1 MIYIG
6 QMVAIG
12 YSLIL
17 IILMIL
23 FSQISSIP
31 LFLLFAI
38 VFMFINWLLG
48 KWVDSLRHERQQLY
62 WKGKHLLTLN
72 TALQKSKH
80 SLQQLYTSI
89 DIMIFT
95 YDLTSNQL
103 YVSKGV
109 EELFGISK
117 QTLQIHPEKLQEF
130 VHPDDESKFIK
141 TLTQLHLGKSINA
154 KYRIL
159 KNDHD
164 IIWIHMKATP
174 IFNSKKMVEKVNGTI
189 LDITEEKQ
197 LEAKLRKL
205 AYFDELTELP
215 NRLYLQ
221 RNLKK
226 VLAKAKRRQYHVTLA
241 FIDLDGFKKV
251 NDKLGHDSGDLLLQE
266 VAKRL
271 SNVIREEDLL
281 ARLGGDEFIIVFE
294 DTEEDVIKHIAERIL
309 STVSEP
315 FTLKDQDVS
324 VSPSIGISQ
333 YPNDSNDIE
342 SLMNAADQA
351 MYYAKRRG
359 KNSFHIYDSSVDY
372 NDQKKLPLMDR
383 LMNTF
388 TR

>member
-1 MIYIG
+1 MIFIG
-6 QMVAIG
+6 QMVAVS

-17 IILMIL
+17 IVLMIL
-23 FSQISSIP
+23 FSHISSIP

-38 VFMFINWLLG
+38 VFIFINWLLG

-62 WKGKHLLTLN
+62 WNEKHFK
-72 TALQKSKH
+72 KSKH

-109 EELFGISK
+109 EELFDISK
-117 QTLQIHPEKLQEF
+117 QTLQIPPEKLSEF
-130 VHPDDESKFIK
+130 VHPDDKSRFIK
-141 TLTQLHLGKSINA
+141 TLTQLKLGKSINE

-159 KNDHD
+159 KTDHD
-164 IIWIHMKATP
+164 LKWIHIKATP
-174 IFNSKKMVEKVNGTI
+174 IFNSNKLVEKVNGTI

-226 VLAKAKRRQYHVTLA
+226 VLAKAKRRQYRVTLA

-294 DTEEDVIKHIAERIL
+294 DTEVDVIKHISERIL
-309 STVSEP
+309 SAVSKP

-333 YPNDSNDIE
+333 YPNDSDNDE
-342 SLMNAADQA
+342 SLVNAADQA

-359 KNSFHIYDSSVDY
+359 KNSFHIYDSSIDY